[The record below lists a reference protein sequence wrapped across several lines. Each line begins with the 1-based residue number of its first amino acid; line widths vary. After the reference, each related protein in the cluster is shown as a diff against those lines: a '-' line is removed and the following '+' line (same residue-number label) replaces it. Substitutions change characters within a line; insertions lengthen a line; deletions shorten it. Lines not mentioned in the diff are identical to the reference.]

1 MTGINLTQGPLLPKM
16 MAFAIPYLLA
26 CFLQTFYGMADLFIT
41 GLFNGAAPITA
52 VSIGSQLMHMLTVI
66 IVGLAMGTTVSI
78 SRAVGGRDRKEA
90 SCCIGSSVLLFALF
104 SLVSTVLLLLS
115 SDLILSWLKTPME
128 AWEDTRAYLLIC
140 FAGIPFIVAYNV
152 LASIFRGLGDTR
164 TPMYFIALAG
174 LINLL
179 LDYIFIG
186 PMAMGAAGAAAATIL
201 SEAVSVLLCLLYLAR
216 ADLGLA
222 FPKKSFTFD
231 ALRMKTLLA
240 IGLPISCQDGLIQI
254 SFLIITAIANSRG
267 VEVAAAVGIVEK
279 IISFLFLVP
288 SSMLSTVSA
297 LGAQNIGAGKYDR
310 VDKILRYAIAIG
322 VGFGAVM
329 ALLMQFIAPSM
340 VRPFTSDE
348 AVVKAGAA
356 YIRSYI
362 FDCLFAG
369 IQFSFSGYF
378 CAWGRS
384 GLSFLHNTLS
394 ILLVRVPGAWLAC
407 RFFPQTLVPMG
418 LAPACGS
425 LFSSIVCILLYRWM
439 KRQNKPTGDKD

>member
-78 SRAVGGRDRKEA
+78 SRAVGGGDMKEA

-104 SLVSTVLLLLS
+104 SLVSTVLLLS
-115 SDLILSWLKTPME
+115 IDPILSWLKTPAE

-222 FPKKSFTFD
+222 FPKKSFSFD

-267 VEVAAAVGIVEK
+267 VVEK

-288 SSMLSTVSA
+288 SAMLSTVA
-297 LGAQNIGAGKYDR
+297 AFAAQNAGAGNDERGRQALRCGIR
-310 VDKILRYAIAIG
+310 VCII
-322 VGFGAVM
+322 FGLFTTLIVHFCAEWVIS
-329 ALLMQFIAPSM
+329 LFVSHEPEV
-340 VRPFTSDE
+340 VRLGGEYFRTY
-348 AVVKAGAA
+348 V
-356 YIRSYI
+356 I
-362 FDCLFAG
+362 DCIFAG
-369 IQFSFSGYF
+369 IHFCFSGYF
-378 CAWGRS
+378 SAYGKS
-384 GLSFLHNTLS
+384 IYSFLHNMIS
-394 ILLVRVPGAWLAC
+394 IVTVRVPGTYLAILL
-407 RFFPQTLVPMG
+407 FPETLSPMG
-418 LAPACGS
+418 LAAPMGS
-425 LFSSIVCILLYRWM
+425 LLSAVICVGIYMWKFR
-439 KRQNKPTGDKD
+439 D

>member
-78 SRAVGGRDRKEA
+78 SRAVGGGDMKEA

-104 SLVSTVLLLLS
+104 SLVSTVLLLS
-115 SDLILSWLKTPME
+115 SDLILSCLKTPAE

-201 SEAVSVLLCLLYLAR
+201 SEAVSVLLCLLYLRFAN
-216 ADLGLA
+216 LGLSLTRKD
-222 FPKKSFTFD
+222 FSFD

-288 SSMLSTVSA
+288 SAMLSTVA
-297 LGAQNIGAGKYDR
+297 AFAAQNAGAGNDER
-310 VDKILRYAIAIG
+310 GRQ
-322 VGFGAVM
+322 
-329 ALLMQFIAPSM
+329 ALLCGISVCIIFGLFTTLIVHFCAEWVISLFVSHEPEV
-340 VRPFTSDE
+340 VRLGGEYFRTY
-348 AVVKAGAA
+348 V
-356 YIRSYI
+356 I
-362 FDCLFAG
+362 DCIFAG
-369 IQFSFSGYF
+369 IHFCFSGYF
-378 CAWGRS
+378 SAYGKS
-384 GLSFLHNTLS
+384 IYSFLHNMIS
-394 ILLVRVPGAWLAC
+394 IVTVRVPGTYLAILL
-407 RFFPQTLVPMG
+407 FPETLSPMG
-418 LAPACGS
+418 LAAPMGS
-425 LFSSIVCILLYRWM
+425 LLSAIICMGLYHWRF
-439 KRQNKPTGDKD
+439 RRSV

>member
-78 SRAVGGRDRKEA
+78 SRAVGGGDMKEA

-104 SLVSTVLLLLS
+104 SLVSTVLLLS
-115 SDLILSWLKTPME
+115 SDLILSCLKTPAE

-201 SEAVSVLLCLLYLAR
+201 SEAVSVLLCLLYLRFAN
-216 ADLGLA
+216 LGLSLTRKD
-222 FPKKSFTFD
+222 FSFD

-288 SSMLSTVSA
+288 SAMLSTVA
-297 LGAQNIGAGKYDR
+297 AFAAQNAGAGNDER
-310 VDKILRYAIAIG
+310 GRQ
-322 VGFGAVM
+322 
-329 ALLMQFIAPSM
+329 ALLCGIRVCIIFGLLATLIVHFCAEWVISLFVSHEPEV
-340 VRPFTSDE
+340 VRLGGEYFRTY
-348 AVVKAGAA
+348 V
-356 YIRSYI
+356 I
-362 FDCLFAG
+362 DCIFAG
-369 IQFSFSGYF
+369 IHFCFSGYF
-378 CAWGRS
+378 SAYGKS
-384 GLSFLHNTLS
+384 IYSFLHNMIS
-394 ILLVRVPGAWLAC
+394 IVTVRVPGTYLAILL
-407 RFFPQTLVPMG
+407 FPETLSPMG
-418 LAPACGS
+418 LAAPMGS
-425 LFSSIVCILLYRWM
+425 LLSAIICMGLYHWRF
-439 KRQNKPTGDKD
+439 RRSV

>member
-78 SRAVGGRDRKEA
+78 SRAVGGGDRKEA

-115 SDLILSWLKTPME
+115 SDLILSWLKTPTE

-222 FPKKSFTFD
+222 FPKKSFSFD

-288 SSMLSTVSA
+288 SAMLSTVA
-297 LGAQNIGAGKYDR
+297 AFAAQNAGAGNDER
-310 VDKILRYAIAIG
+310 GRQ
-322 VGFGAVM
+322 
-329 ALLMQFIAPSM
+329 ALLC
-340 VRPFTSDE
+340 
-348 AVVKAGAA
+348 G
-356 YIRSYI
+356 IR
-362 FDCLFAG
+362 
-369 IQFSFSGYF
+369 
-378 CAWGRS
+378 
-384 GLSFLHNTLS
+384 
-394 ILLVRVPGAWLAC
+394 
-407 RFFPQTLVPMG
+407 
-418 LAPACGS
+418 
-425 LFSSIVCILLYRWM
+425 VCIIFGLLR
-439 KRQNKPTGDKD
+439 P

>member
-41 GLFNGAAPITA
+41 GLFHGAAPITA

-78 SRAVGGRDRKEA
+78 SRAVGGGDRKEA
-90 SCCIGSSVLLFALF
+90 SCFIGSSVLLFALF

-115 SDLILSWLKTPME
+115 SDLILSWLKTPAE

-140 FAGIPFIVAYNV
+140 FAGIPFIVSYNV

-222 FPKKSFTFD
+222 FPKKSFSFD

-267 VEVAAAVGIVEK
+267 VVEK

-288 SSMLSTVSA
+288 SAMLSTVA
-297 LGAQNIGAGKYDR
+297 AFAAQNRGAGNDER
-310 VDKILRYAIAIG
+310 GRQ
-322 VGFGAVM
+322 
-329 ALLMQFIAPSM
+329 ALLCGIRVCIIFGLFTTLIVHFCAEWVISLFVSHEPEV
-340 VRPFTSDE
+340 VRLGGEYFRTY
-348 AVVKAGAA
+348 V
-356 YIRSYI
+356 I
-362 FDCLFAG
+362 DCIFAG
-369 IQFSFSGYF
+369 IHFCFSGYF
-378 CAWGRS
+378 SAYGKS
-384 GLSFLHNTLS
+384 IYSFLHNMIS
-394 ILLVRVPGAWLAC
+394 IVTVRVPGTYLAILL
-407 RFFPQTLVPMG
+407 FPETLSPMG
-418 LAPACGS
+418 LAAPMGS
-425 LFSSIVCILLYRWM
+425 LLSALICVGLYMWKFR
-439 KRQNKPTGDKD
+439 KSEN